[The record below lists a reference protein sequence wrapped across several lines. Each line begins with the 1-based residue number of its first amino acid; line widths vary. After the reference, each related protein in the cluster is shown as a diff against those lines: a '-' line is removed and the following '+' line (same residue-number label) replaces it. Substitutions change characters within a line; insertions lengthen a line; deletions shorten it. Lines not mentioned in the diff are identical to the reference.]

1 MEIKYKITPQKKKK
15 GEGIENIDYEKQAQ
29 TVHTAQIVDSQE
41 Q

>member
-1 MEIKYKITPQKKKK
+1 MEIKYKITPQKKK
-15 GEGIENIDYEKQAQ
+15 GEDNENKDYDKQGQ